1 MSKDILN
8 VAVVGC
14 GIFGEIHAM
23 TYSEFPA
30 SRLVAVCDSDVARAE
45 AFARRFGCKAYTS
58 VADLAGD
65 RDVQA
70 VSVATPD
77 FAHRSVAEALMKA
90 GKHVLIEKPLAT
102 SVADARAIVAAG
114 EKAGVIGMVDFHN
127 RYHPAI
133 VAVKARLDA
142 GVFGKPQM
150 LFARL
155 SDRIEVATRWFPW
168 AGRSGPEWFL
178 GSHLV
183 DVTCWLFGARPHR
196 VFAEGRKDVLAGR
209 GVDCYDSMHIHLSFP
224 EGFATLET
232 SWIMPDTWPMICD
245 FTVSLQTT
253 TARADVDMNH
263 QGVTLVN
270 EATYDR
276 PMLYGRTAVG
286 AEQFGFFAYPIHDFV
301 RTILTGGKS
310 PMPLSDGLANVRV
323 LAAAAESAK
332 TGKIVEIAGN
342 A

>member
-1 MSKDILN
+1 MSNTVLN
-8 VAVVGC
+8 TAVVGC
-14 GIFGEIHAM
+14 GIFGEIHAA

-30 SRLVAVCDSDVARAE
+30 SRLTAVCDSDPARAD
-45 AFARRFGCKAYTS
+45 AFARRFACKAYTS
-58 VADLAGD
+58 VDELAAD

-70 VSVATPD
+70 VSIATPD

-102 SVADARAIVAAG
+102 SVADARAIVVAAQ
-114 EKAGVIGMVDFHN
+114 KAGVIGMVDFHN

-133 VAVKARLDA
+133 VAVKGRLDA
-142 GVFGKPQM
+142 GVLGKPQM

-183 DVTCWLFGARPHR
+183 DVTCLLFGARPHR
-196 VFAEGRKDVLAGR
+196 VFAEGRKDVLAAR

-245 FTVSLQTT
+245 FSVSLQTT

-263 QGVTLVN
+263 QGVTLVD
-270 EATYDR
+270 EASFDR

-286 AEQFGFFAYPIHDFV
+286 ADRFGFFAYPIHDFV
-301 RTILTGGKS
+301 RTILSGAKS
-310 PMPLSDGLANVRV
+310 PMPLSDGLANVRI
-323 LAAAAESAK
+323 LAAAVESAR
-332 TGKIVEIAGN
+332 TGKIVELTPA
-342 A
+342 

>member
-8 VAVVGC
+8 TAVVGC
-14 GIFGEIHAM
+14 GLFGEIHAA

-30 SRLVAVCDSDVARAE
+30 SRLVAVCDSDAARAD
-45 AFARRFGCKAYTS
+45 AFAKRFGCRAYTS
-58 VADLAGD
+58 VDQLAADG
-65 RDVQA
+65 DVQA
-70 VSVATPD
+70 VSIATPD
-77 FAHRSVAEALMKA
+77 FAHRSVAESLVKA

-102 SVADARAIVAAG
+102 SVADARAIVAAV

-133 VAVKARLDA
+133 AAVKGRLDA
-142 GVFGKPQM
+142 GVLGKPQM
-150 LFARL
+150 MFARL
-155 SDRIEVATRWFPW
+155 SDRIEVATKWFPW

-183 DVTCWLFGARPHR
+183 DVACLLFVARPVR
-196 VFAEGRKDVLAGR
+196 VFAEGRKDVLAKR

-286 AEQFGFFAYPIHDFV
+286 ADHFGFFAYPIHDFV
-301 RTILTGGKS
+301 RTVLAGGKS
-310 PMPLSDGLANVRV
+310 PMPLSDGLANVRI
-323 LAAAAESAK
+323 LAAAVESAQ
-332 TGKIVEIAGN
+332 TGRIVAIAP
-342 A
+342 